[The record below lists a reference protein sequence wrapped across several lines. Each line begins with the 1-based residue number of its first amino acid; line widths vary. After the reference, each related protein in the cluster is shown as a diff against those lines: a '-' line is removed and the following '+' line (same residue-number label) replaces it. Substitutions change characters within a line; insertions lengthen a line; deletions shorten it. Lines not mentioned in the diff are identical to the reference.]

1 MDNLE
6 FFFRLQSISTITN
19 HLRDKIAN
27 AKEEDWR
34 DFIQMSCLMLTVD
47 DFNTETK
54 LLKFIEHMNCQA
66 KLAIYRFQ
74 PNTCYKWHIDHQGR
88 KCCINMLI
96 DGYDSLTMYGVPAKD
111 GRFTNLTR
119 LPYEP
124 NCYTLLDVHKFHTVL
139 NFSEPRY
146 VLSIGIPSPTSYD
159 EAKQYIIEN
168 NL

>member
-1 MDNLE
+1 MANLE

-19 HLRDKIAN
+19 HLRDKIEN
-27 AKEEDWR
+27 AKEEDWQS
-34 DFIQMSCLMLTVD
+34 FFEMSCLLLTVD
-47 DFNTETK
+47 DFKTEPK
-54 LLKFIEHMNCQA
+54 LLKLIEHMNCQS
-66 KLAIYRFQ
+66 KLAIYRFE
-74 PNTCYKWHIDHQGR
+74 PNSCYKWHIDHHGR

-96 DGYDSLTMYGVPAKD
+96 DGYDSLTMYGIPAKD

-119 LPYEP
+119 LTYEP
-124 NCYTLLDVHKFHTVL
+124 NCYTLLDVHKFHTVF

-146 VLSIGIPSPTSYD
+146 ILSIGIPSTTSYD